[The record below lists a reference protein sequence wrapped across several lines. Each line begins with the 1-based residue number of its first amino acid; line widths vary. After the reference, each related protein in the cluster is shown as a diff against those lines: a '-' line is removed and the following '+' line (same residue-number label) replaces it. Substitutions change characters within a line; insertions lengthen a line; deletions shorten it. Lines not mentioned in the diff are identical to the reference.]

1 MPFAGLMSS
10 RGDDNE
16 VFAKRV
22 LVSDDEQTAFV
33 VCSVMPAPRF
43 DVRADCH
50 SFRVGVSAEDA
61 TTGEDQMATE
71 ENPGR
76 VPSRILF
83 TALICAGY
91 VYVAFWIGFMIE
103 GAFGHN
109 G

>member
-1 MPFAGLMSS
+1 
-10 RGDDNE
+10 
-16 VFAKRV
+16 
-22 LVSDDEQTAFV
+22 
-33 VCSVMPAPRF
+33 
-43 DVRADCH
+43 
-50 SFRVGVSAEDA
+50 
-61 TTGEDQMATE
+61 MATE

-91 VYVAFWIGFMIE
+91 VYVAFWVGFMIE